1 MRDAFLLQMDY
12 FDRLLKLE
20 LARMLDPIVA
30 APPPRRRRP
39 RSRARLKI
47 WIKADQEAASL
58 TGSGNLKME
67 AIPVV
72 VEPVVPAASGTAAF
86 S

>member
-1 MRDAFLLQMDY
+1 MDY

-30 APPPRRRRP
+30 AHPPRRRRP
-39 RSRARLKI
+39 RSGARLKI
-47 WIKADQEAASL
+47 WIDRDPEAGN
-58 TGSGNLKME
+58 TGGPGELKIE
-67 AIPVV
+67 AVPVV
-72 VEPVVPAASGTAAF
+72 VEPVVPAASSAAAI

>member
-1 MRDAFLLQMDY
+1 MDY

-72 VEPVVPAASGTAAF
+72 AIPVVVEPVVPAASGTAAF
-86 S
+86 G

>member
-30 APPPRRRRP
+30 APPPRP
-39 RSRARLKI
+39 ARLGLIVFRPTEQDEVAPAVRPFPRK
-47 WIKADQEAASL
+47 E
-58 TGSGNLKME
+58 GSRQ
-67 AIPVV
+67 
-72 VEPVVPAASGTAAF
+72 TR
-86 S
+86 